1 MISCTLD
8 DISTRVRTMTLKVGM
23 KYTFGLHL
31 SALTMA
37 ILHKDENHNFHNFHD
52 FLRENDMTYLV
63 FLSDILE

>member
-8 DISTRVRTMTLKVGM
+8 DISTRVRTMTLKVGV

-37 ILHKDENHNFHNFHD
+37 ILHKDENHNFHD